1 MFVKKALTGLFCCA
15 LLIQIISCKSSADSP
30 ADAAAMLTQMPQWRI
45 DEIKVND
52 AVTLKDGKM
61 TQHFGGIEF
70 ERYMET
76 VEVRKDGTFSGI
88 FKGDTKPFEL
98 KWTQNEK
105 DITVGAATGDTKGGV
120 WTIDPKEVSKEF
132 FTMKTQST
140 AYDYPRMT
148 KISLKFKAAK

>member
-1 MFVKKALTGLFCCA
+1 MFTKKALTGLLCCA
-15 LLIQIISCKSSADSP
+15 LLIQTLSCKNAADSP
-30 ADAAAMLTQMPQWRI
+30 ADAAALLTAMPQWRI
-45 DEIKVND
+45 DEILVND
-52 AVTLKDGKM
+52 AVTMKDGKM

-76 VEVRKDGTFSGI
+76 VELNKNGTFSGI

-98 KWTQNEK
+98 KWKQN
-105 DITVGAATGDTKGGV
+105 DSNITVGAATGDNKGGE
-120 WTIDPKEVSKEF
+120 WTIDPKDVSKEF
-132 FTMKTQST
+132 FTMRTQST

>member
-1 MFVKKALTGLFCCA
+1 MFVKKALTGLLCWA
-15 LLIQIISCKSSADSP
+15 LLIQFISCKSAADSP
-30 ADAAAMLTQMPQWRI
+30 ADAAALLTEIPQWRI

-61 TQHFGGIEF
+61 TQHFGGIDF

-76 VEVRKDGTFSGI
+76 VELRKDGGFSGI
-88 FKGDTKPFEL
+88 FKKDTKPFAL
-98 KWTQNEK
+98 KWKQNEK
-105 DITVGAATGDTKGGV
+105 NITVGAATGDTKGGE

-148 KISLKFKAAK
+148 TISLKFKAAK

>member
-15 LLIQIISCKSSADSP
+15 LLIQFISCKSSADSP

-98 KWTQNEK
+98 KWAKNEK